1 MKNIPNEI
9 LKNVTQSTI
18 DSLAEIERMH
28 VCRHADDASSAVREG
43 AVLLAISS
51 IDNDDGGDGFRYL
64 IGLRHGTNIT
74 PHLSNFFK

>member
-1 MKNIPNEI
+1 MKNIQDEL
-9 LKNVTQSTI
+9 LKSVTQSTI
-18 DSLAEIERMH
+18 ESLAKIERIH
-28 VCRHADDASSAVREG
+28 VCRYADDASSAVHEG

-51 IDNDDGGDGFRYL
+51 IDNDDDGDGFRYL